1 MTKFLFS
8 ALAAGLALSAATPA
22 FSKEV
27 RITVDL
33 DGIDLTDPM
42 DLQLAHER
50 IEQAVER
57 ACYYGTKGI
66 ADRIAMEACSK
77 DGMDK
82 AMSEL
87 EVRTNMAVSDS

>member
-8 ALAAGLALSAATPA
+8 ALAAGLALSAATPTFA
-22 FSKEV
+22 KEV

-33 DGIDLTDPM
+33 AGIDLTDPM
-42 DLQLAHER
+42 DLRLAHER

-57 ACYYGTKGI
+57 ACYYGTRGI
-66 ADRIAMEACSK
+66 ADRIAREACSK

-82 AMSEL
+82 ALSEL
-87 EVRTNMAVSDS
+87 EVRTDLALGNS